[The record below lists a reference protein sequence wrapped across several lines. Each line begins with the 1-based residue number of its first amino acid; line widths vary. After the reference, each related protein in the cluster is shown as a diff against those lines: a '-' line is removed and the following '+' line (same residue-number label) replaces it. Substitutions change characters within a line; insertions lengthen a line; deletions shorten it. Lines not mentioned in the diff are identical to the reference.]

1 MSVEQRWEN
10 EGEMGGEDVKDEFT
24 KNSLYSLNMYL
35 VRQVFNKKCLKSF
48 LLKTAFV
55 LST

>member
-10 EGEMGGEDVKDEFT
+10 EGEMGSEDVKDEVT

-48 LLKTAFV
+48 LLKNVLV